1 MKEEGGIEMSSKTE
15 KRQLE
20 IFVVITYGIP
30 YLMGILM
37 WYGSV
42 KQINLSAFPNT
53 QMLYPA
59 MGVMF
64 AFLLTRRK
72 DTDMPRAFYRGY
84 ILITLISIVITVL
97 SVLFPDKEIT
107 MPGGNVSVW
116 LLGIQ
121 IILIIGN
128 VLCLVCLLAAG
139 KKKRAA
145 YGLRWKKGKAT
156 VCCIL
161 IFLGL
166 YFLRAALGYVA
177 MGQFTSFLE
186 ILKSP
191 MAWITIATL
200 PLSFALG
207 YIAFFGEEYGWRY
220 YLQPIL
226 QKRFGARKGV
236 LILGVVWG
244 IWHLPLDFFFY
255 VTPDKGVIMTISQII
270 TCVGIGIFMGYVYM
284 KTENIWAPVIVH
296 FLNNNLALV
305 ISGEFSAD
313 VLMNQSVSWGDI
325 PIALLTNGLLFGLF
339 IFAKQYREKPTEQ

>member
-166 YFLRAALGYVA
+166 
-177 MGQFTSFLE
+177 
-186 ILKSP
+186 
-191 MAWITIATL
+191 
-200 PLSFALG
+200 
-207 YIAFFGEEYGWRY
+207 
-220 YLQPIL
+220 
-226 QKRFGARKGV
+226 
-236 LILGVVWG
+236 
-244 IWHLPLDFFFY
+244 
-255 VTPDKGVIMTISQII
+255 
-270 TCVGIGIFMGYVYM
+270 
-284 KTENIWAPVIVH
+284 
-296 FLNNNLALV
+296 
-305 ISGEFSAD
+305 
-313 VLMNQSVSWGDI
+313 
-325 PIALLTNGLLFGLF
+325 
-339 IFAKQYREKPTEQ
+339 